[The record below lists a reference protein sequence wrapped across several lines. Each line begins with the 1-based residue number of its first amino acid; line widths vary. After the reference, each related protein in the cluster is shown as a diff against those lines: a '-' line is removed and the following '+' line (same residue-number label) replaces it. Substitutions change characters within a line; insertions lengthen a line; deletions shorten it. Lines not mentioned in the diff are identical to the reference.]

1 MSVAVISDSAA
12 AIPETLAAAN
22 DITVVPMWLTI
33 ADQSVR
39 EGERTLGEL
48 IGDERVT
55 TSGPTPGEFEE
66 AIRSR
71 LVEPGVDDVLV
82 CTIASSMS
90 STYEAAVVAAR
101 DVGDRVHVLDT
112 TTAAGAQALVAL
124 NAARTA
130 AEGRSL
136 EAVEAAARRV
146 IGCVRLVATV
156 PTLGHLVRGGRVPS
170 IAGWAGRHLGIN
182 PLFEFS
188 GGGVKRL
195 RPALSAEAAHDR
207 IVAACLRSR
216 PDDPGAALH
225 VVALHALAREVA
237 EHLLEKVEAEV
248 QPATSFVEEF
258 GSVMVV
264 HTGPG
269 LAGLAWWWESAAD
282 QAPPAS

>member
-1 MSVAVISDSAA
+1 MSVAVVTDSAA
-12 AIPETLAAAN
+12 ALPDSLASAN

-33 ADQSVR
+33 ADQAVR

-71 LVEPGVDDVLV
+71 LAEPGVDDVLV
-82 CTIASSMS
+82 CTIAGSMS

-101 DVGDRVHVLDT
+101 DVGDRVSVIDT
-112 TTAAGAQALVAL
+112 TTAAGAEALVVL
-124 NAARTA
+124 EAARVAT
-130 AEGRSL
+130 EGRSL
-136 EAVEAAARRV
+136 DVVEAAARRV
-146 IGCVRLVATV
+146 IERVRLIATL
-156 PTLGHLVRGGRVPS
+156 PTLDHLVRGGRVPS

-216 PDDPGAALH
+216 PDRAAALH
-225 VVALHALAREVA
+225 VVALHTLAREVA
-237 EHLLEKVEAEV
+237 EHLLGEVEADV

-269 LAGLAWWWESAAD
+269 LAGLAWWWESPSD
-282 QAPPAS
+282 QAPSAI